1 MNYPCE
7 KLDLTI
13 PRLKTYAMSLR
24 FGSSQALTRRELET
38 RWGCSDRAVRLIV
51 AAIRKHQIGGGVLVG
66 SNAGYF
72 YTENPIQIRAW
83 IKRSRKHCASFQ
95 EQIQGAEAMLA
106 KLEGR
111 G

>member
-38 RWGCSDRAVRLIV
+38 RWGCSDRAVRIIV
-51 AAIRKHQIGGGVLVG
+51 AEIRKHQIGGGVLVG

-72 YTENPIQIRAW
+72 FTENPIVIRAW
-83 IKRSRKHCASFQ
+83 IKRSKRHCRTFE
-95 EQIQGAEAMLA
+95 EQIRGVESVLA
-106 KLEGR
+106 KLEGQ